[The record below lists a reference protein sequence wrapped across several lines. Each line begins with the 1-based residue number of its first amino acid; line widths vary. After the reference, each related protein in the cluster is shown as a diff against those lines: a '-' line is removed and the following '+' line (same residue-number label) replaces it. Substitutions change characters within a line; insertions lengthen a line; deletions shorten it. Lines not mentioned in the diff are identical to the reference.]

1 MFLVYSLQCT
11 VKGIMPLLS
20 LFNLMLMLIIHI
32 ASNGDIE
39 VHITFQVISKLN
51 ITKYYW
57 PRY

>member
-32 ASNGDIE
+32 ASPHN
-39 VHITFQVISKLN
+39 ISSYFK
-51 ITKYYW
+51 TKYNKILLA
-57 PRY
+57 